1 MTAAE
6 KILRKALVASKLD
19 SREWNGIQ
27 AGLRD
32 RAFFSSRV
40 AKANILDALRQRTA
54 EYADGHTSMSDIR
67 QQMRKDLETMHYTPE
82 KGTEGTIRDLYS
94 KARLDVIVKQNV
106 ATARGFIR
114 WAEGNSPGAY
124 AAFPAQEFKRVHPR
138 KNARGDWPQ
147 RWAKAGGKIYGG
159 RMIALKDDPVWTK
172 LSVFGNPYPP
182 FDWGSGM
189 GVRDI
194 DRKTAIALGLID
206 DAGIRGKVQKLEER
220 RERGDLPSMNGNLQA
235 TVPATQDVV
244 SKMKADF
251 GDLADVVKIDDRLN
265 IKWRPEILR
274 ETVLQKKDFSVQC
287 GVPQQ
292 GLLDKLM
299 AEKRMEHFANQI
311 NGKQLVVDNGWRD
324 TKRSLGGTH
333 IRHFMPNPDFPDE
346 IPLRPEDIEM
356 IPSIWRNPTRVVK
369 IDNHKFIA
377 ELDAFDGSTYLL
389 QVMIAERSREIKKK
403 IGAKEVRLTQKYQ
416 QPIVWTFFRTKMPTS
431 KKISQP

>member
-6 KILRKALVASKLD
+6 KILRKALVASNLD

-40 AKANILDALRQRTA
+40 AQANILDALRQRTA

-67 QQMRKDLETMHYTPE
+67 QRMRKDLETLRYTPE
-82 KGTEGTIRDLYS
+82 KGAEGTIRDLYS

-206 DAGIRGKVQKLEER
+206 DAGIRDKVQKLEER

-235 TVPATQDVV
+235 TFPTLRKDSLCGQILDRA
-244 SKMKADF
+244 F
-251 GDLADVVKIDDRLN
+251 GDQIKIENSVVKFESDIIRKVLHGEVPKVSFGEASEKFLDLASQN
-265 IKWRPEILR
+265 LPAETANAFKWRRLGMSHQFFLEHGGKHLDPNEPYDHLTPMEFELLPEL
-274 ETVLQKKDFSVQC
+274 
-287 GVPQQ
+287 
-292 GLLDKLM
+292 
-299 AEKRMEHFANQI
+299 
-311 NGKQLVVDNGWRD
+311 
-324 TKRSLGGTH
+324 
-333 IRHFMPNPDFPDE
+333 
-346 IPLRPEDIEM
+346 
-356 IPSIWRNPTRVVK
+356 WRNPSRIVTTRDPNRAQV
-369 IDNHKFIA
+369 
-377 ELDAFDGSTYLL
+377 ELDTFDGGCILAIIDCRNGLKS
-389 QVMIAERSREIKKK
+389 I
-403 IGAKEVRLTQKYQ
+403 QKRI
-416 QPIVWTFFRTKMPTS
+416 PRGIT
-431 KKISQP
+431 

>member
-6 KILRKALVASKLD
+6 KILRKALVASNLD
-19 SREWNGIQ
+19 SRQWNGIQ

-40 AKANILDALRQRTA
+40 AQANILDALRQRTA

-67 QQMRKDLETMHYTPE
+67 QRMRKDLETLHYTPE

-159 RMIALKDDPVWTK
+159 RMIALKDDSVWTK
-172 LSVFGNPYPP
+172 LSTFGNPYPP

-235 TVPATQDVV
+235 TVPDDNYKVRAMLV
-244 SKMKADF
+244 KDF
-251 GDLADVVKIDDRLN
+251 GDLVRFEKGSIL
-265 IKWRPEILR
+265 WRPEVMR
-274 ETVLQKKDFSVQC
+274 DAFRAKDFRIVLGQAQR
-287 GVPQQ
+287 GI
-292 GLLDKLM
+292 LEKLIAQDSM
-299 AEKRMEHFANQI
+299 FEFASAILGEHLEVTQ
-311 NGKQLVVDNGWRD
+311 DWRD
-324 TKRSLGGTH
+324 TKRPDGTNHLSHFGPEPNKPYNVPMSEEDLEMLPSL
-333 IRHFMPNPDFPDE
+333 
-346 IPLRPEDIEM
+346 
-356 IPSIWRNPTRVVK
+356 WRNPDRVVK
-369 IDNHKFIA
+369 LTGERFQA
-377 ELDAFDGSTYLL
+377 ELDAFDGSTYCL
-389 QVMIAERSREIKKK
+389 QIAIKTGDGKPLPRPK
-403 IGAKEVRLTQKYQ
+403 
-416 QPIVWTFFRTKMPTS
+416 VWSFFKTMNPTS
-431 KKISQP
+431 KKLGLK

>member
-6 KILRKALVASKLD
+6 KILRKALVASNID
-19 SREWNGIQ
+19 SRKWNGIQ

-40 AKANILDALRQRTA
+40 AQANILDALRQRSA

-138 KNARGDWPQ
+138 KRERGTTYWQ
-147 RWAKAGGKIYGG
+147 NRWEKAGGKTYGG

-172 LSVFGNPYPP
+172 LSTFGTPYPP

-194 DRKTAIALGLID
+194 DRKTAIALGLINEERI
-206 DAGIRGKVQKLEER
+206 AHRVKKLEER
-220 RERGDLPSMNGNLQA
+220 RERGDLPSMNGHLSAKISYHGNDAVYKDLQ
-235 TVPATQDVV
+235 
-244 SKMKADF
+244 KDF
-251 GDLADVVKIDDRLN
+251 GDLIKHTKDEIVWRQDWTKDFIENKGEKGFEFNAGIPTQKTHDVVMRDCGEVFAKRIIDQPLVLKDSWMNDEDDKHEREDGHGRKHFGINETKLETNVPMDNEDLELLPTTWRFPDRAM
-265 IKWRPEILR
+265 ITPKDKGAV
-274 ETVLQKKDFSVQC
+274 VLELDTFDGCVMELFLSVSKSHPARLKTFYKRKKSWIAEQ
-287 GVPQQ
+287 
-292 GLLDKLM
+292 L
-299 AEKRMEHFANQI
+299 AEK
-311 NGKQLVVDNGWRD
+311 
-324 TKRSLGGTH
+324 
-333 IRHFMPNPDFPDE
+333 
-346 IPLRPEDIEM
+346 
-356 IPSIWRNPTRVVK
+356 
-369 IDNHKFIA
+369 
-377 ELDAFDGSTYLL
+377 
-389 QVMIAERSREIKKK
+389 
-403 IGAKEVRLTQKYQ
+403 KETG
-416 QPIVWTFFRTKMPTS
+416 
-431 KKISQP
+431 